1 MLFHTHVLLG
11 IVFFLVFGKLLGG
24 GSSVVFFLLVLLG
37 SIFPDIDERRSK
49 MNRYSGFIGL
59 IIAFFFKHRGI
70 FHSLIF
76 AGVVSLI
83 LGYFWQANYAYGF
96 LLGYVAHLVGDG
108 ITRMGIKPFYP
119 FSKFKV
125 RGPLKVGGFVEGL
138 ILLMLGIGIVVYFI

>member
-138 ILLMLGIGIVVYFI
+138 ILLMLGVGIVVYFI

>member
-1 MLFHTHVLLG
+1 
-11 IVFFLVFGKLLGG
+11 
-24 GSSVVFFLLVLLG
+24 
-37 SIFPDIDERRSK
+37 